1 MSWNWLGWL
10 SWICAIAFFC
20 YVIHYIRVKQLML
33 IAKTKKE
40 FKLNLVIRCVI
51 LLVSRYVGS
60 GGCHISHFSARLI
73 LIIINKHRLQ
83 SLTVHFKWGI
93 SPMISIMF

>member
-33 IAKTKKE
+33 IAKTKKV
-40 FKLNLVIRCVI
+40 FQIKFSDPLRDLISCLVMLARGDV
-51 LLVSRYVGS
+51 
-60 GGCHISHFSARLI
+60 ISHIFPS
-73 LIIINKHRLQ
+73 
-83 SLTVHFKWGI
+83 S
-93 SPMISIMF
+93 